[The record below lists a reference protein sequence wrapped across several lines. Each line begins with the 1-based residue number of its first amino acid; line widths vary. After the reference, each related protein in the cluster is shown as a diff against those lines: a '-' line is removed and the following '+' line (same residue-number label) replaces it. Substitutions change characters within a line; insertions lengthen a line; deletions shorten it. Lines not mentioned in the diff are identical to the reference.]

1 MPKQVVQKRH
11 WLENGM
17 CGGSNKQETL
27 LYSRLID
34 DGEGRFRGAFAN
46 ARLVTS
52 PTLRRCRW
60 KNSQPLLRADD

>member
-1 MPKQVVQKRH
+1 MPWQVVQKRH

-34 DGEGRFRGAFAN
+34 DGEGRFR
-46 ARLVTS
+46 
-52 PTLRRCRW
+52 
-60 KNSQPLLRADD
+60 

>member
-34 DGEGRFRGAFAN
+34 DGEGRFR
-46 ARLVTS
+46 
-52 PTLRRCRW
+52 
-60 KNSQPLLRADD
+60 